1 MKKIS
6 TKLALYFTIAV
17 LVMEGL
23 LMLYL
28 HDNIIDTRI
37 EEEFQSILS
46 RGNSHRDVLEDRYSE
61 TTLHHIALMESKTE
75 TEVVITDKNHN
86 VIIGSRELT
95 DGMRELIQV
104 PPESLTREGM
114 VIESNWKDMNYLAT
128 VTSFESE
135 RNEGYVYMFKSA
147 APLRN
152 LISQLNRHFLLAG
165 ILSLIILT
173 GIHFLLSK
181 LLTRPLLK
189 MKQATEKLSKGNF
202 EVKLPEL
209 GQDELGDLSDSIQ
222 RLATDLETIQ
232 QERTEFLANISHE
245 LRTPLT
251 YVQGY
256 ANVALREDIPE
267 SERKEYLNIIQEESK
282 TILTLIENLFELAKI
297 DENNF
302 SIQTETIDSGS
313 FYHKVIN
320 KVAPVFKR
328 KGIDLILT
336 VKEDF
341 PFLADPIRLEQIV
354 MNLLDNA
361 LKHSPPHS
369 TTEVTVERNE
379 SGNMSLLI
387 NDQGMGIP
395 PDELP
400 QVFNRMYRVEKS
412 RSREFGGSGL
422 GLSIVKELV
431 EAHGG
436 QITIRSERNK
446 GTSINII
453 L

>member
-37 EEEFQSILS
+37 EEEFESILS

-75 TEVVITDKNHN
+75 TEVVITDQNHN

-104 PPESLTREGM
+104 PPESLNREGR

-128 VTSFESE
+128 VTSFKSE

-152 LISQLNRHFLLAG
+152 LISQLNRHFYLAG

-173 GIHFLLSK
+173 MIHFLLSK
-181 LLTRPLLK
+181 ILTRPLLK

-251 YVQGY
+251 YIQGY

-302 SIQTETIDSGS
+302 SIQTETIDSGP

-328 KGIDLILT
+328 KGIDLILI

-361 LKHSPPHS
+361 LNHSPPHS

-395 PDELP
+395 PEELP

-436 QITIRSERNK
+436 QISIQSERNK

>member
-75 TEVVITDKNHN
+75 TEVVITDENHN
-86 VIIGSRELT
+86 VIIGSRVLT

-104 PPESLTREGM
+104 TPESLTREGR
-114 VIESNWKDMNYLAT
+114 VIESNWKDMNYLST

-147 APLRN
+147 TPLRN
-152 LISQLNRHFLLAG
+152 LISQLNSHFLLAG

-313 FYHKVIN
+313 FYQKVIN

-341 PFLADPIRLEQIV
+341 PFHADPIRLEQIV

-379 SGNMSLLI
+379 SGNMNLLI

-436 QITIRSERNK
+436 QISIQSQRNK

>member
-1 MKKIS
+1 MNKIS

-37 EEEFQSILS
+37 EEEFESILS
-46 RGNSHRDVLEDRYSE
+46 RGNSHRDVLEDSYSE

-202 EVKLPEL
+202 EVKLPDL

-379 SGNMSLLI
+379 SGNMKLLI

-436 QITIRSERNK
+436 QITIQSERNK

>member
-1 MKKIS
+1 MNKIS

-37 EEEFQSILS
+37 DEEFQSILS
-46 RGNSHRDVLEDRYSE
+46 RGNSHRDVLEDRFSD

-75 TEVVITDKNHN
+75 TEVVITDQNHN
-86 VIIGSRELT
+86 VIIGSSELT

-104 PPESLTREGM
+104 TPESLTREGK

-152 LISQLNRHFLLAG
+152 LILQLNSHFLLAG

-267 SERKEYLNIIQEESK
+267 YERKEYLNIIQEESK

-302 SIQTETIDSGS
+302 SIHTETIDSGS
-313 FYHKVIN
+313 FYQKVIN

-361 LKHSPPHS
+361 LKHSAPHS
-369 TTEVTVERNE
+369 TTEVTVERNG

-412 RSREFGGSGL
+412 RSRAFGGSGL

-436 QITIRSERNK
+436 QISIQSERNK